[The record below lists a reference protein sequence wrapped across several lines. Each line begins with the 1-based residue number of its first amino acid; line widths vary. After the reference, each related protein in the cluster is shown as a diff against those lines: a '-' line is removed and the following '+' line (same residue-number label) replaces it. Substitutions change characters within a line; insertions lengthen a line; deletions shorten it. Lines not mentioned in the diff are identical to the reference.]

1 MSGQGGFILEAMG
14 NQDSLIN
21 SESLVSLLNNWGPY
35 VTVVDELVARD
46 AVAQVLARYCRA
58 VDRLD
63 APLLRG
69 CFHPDALHNAGTA
82 EDFCTY
88 ALEVVASC
96 VVTHHQIGQ
105 PFIRVD
111 GEEAFSEVYYTAYQ
125 RLPDSG
131 QTVFGEAAGE
141 DVIVAGRYIERFERR
156 DGHWRIAH
164 RRHLIDW
171 RRFEPPSDREFFS
184 LPSDRKGARDRSDA
198 VYEMGVEPS
207 PSL

>member
-1 MSGQGGFILEAMG
+1 M
-14 NQDSLIN
+14 
-21 SESLVSLLNNWGPY
+21 
-35 VTVVDELVARD
+35 TVVDELVARG

-82 EDFCTY
+82 EDFCAY

-141 DVIVAGRYIERFERR
+141 DVIVAGRYIDRFERR

-164 RRHLIDW
+164 RRHLSDW